1 MNTHVLNLR
10 NSSTSGMCGHN
21 RCVLPEET
29 NGKNL
34 CRQKCATEIQRSF
47 SRLLLAF
54 TMTIYLKHFSES
66 STIKS

>member
-29 NGKNL
+29 NGKISVDKNVQ
-34 CRQKCATEIQRSF
+34 QKFKEVSQDYS
-47 SRLLLAF
+47 
-54 TMTIYLKHFSES
+54 
-66 STIKS
+66 